1 MVGFRGLIGGA
12 ALALALSAC
21 AGTGA
26 VRTASAA
33 NECHADR
40 IESEPGRAWWA
51 AQRWRYADDI
61 SATAAYTR
69 LLTGQSPWPDW
80 FTPTPSTLPAG
91 TRLQMAI
98 GGGQTPQQPG
108 GFATLDFIRTV
119 DDVREYLAV
128 LRAWKPQVD
137 SVVTYETTQAVPVQ
151 VGPIGPQID
160 PLACRL
166 LWGRWSQ
173 VQLLL
178 PSTQRM
184 SVLRIIE
191 VRPIR

>member
-1 MVGFRGLIGGA
+1 MRLKAIGCA
-12 ALALALSAC
+12 ALALALSGC
-21 AGTGA
+21 AGTGSP
-26 VRTASAA
+26 RTASAPQ
-33 NECHADR
+33 ECHAER

-51 AQRWRYADDI
+51 AQRWRYADDA
-61 SATAAYTR
+61 SAMTAYAR

-80 FTPTPSTLPAG
+80 FTPTKSILPAG

-108 GFATLDFIRTV
+108 GFATFDFIRSV
-119 DDVREYLAV
+119 DDVRDYLAV

-137 SVVTYETTQAVPVQ
+137 SVVTYETTQPVEVN
-151 VGPIGPQID
+151 VGPIGPQVD

-178 PSTQRM
+178 QPAQRM
-184 SVLRIIE
+184 SVLRVVD